1 MNRHHFGHVET
12 VLPTNKGRCM
22 TRNRSLAVVLGP
34 AIAALIMLGPANA
47 ADSLSATESF
57 LRHAAYGTVDML
69 QRDLA
74 SGADVNA
81 KDQDGRTALMMATS
95 PAIIDFLVVHGAN
108 INARDNDGN
117 SALLRAASSVLD
129 QADVVTALL
138 EHGADVNARDKNG
151 RTALILS
158 TYVMAMPKVAAVLL
172 AHGADPNLIDK
183 EGKTALTYARMFSHD
198 DIANLIAAHGVA
210 NPGLQLID
218 DVWHSAMA
226 AVQLDLSHG
235 ADLKARDKDGKTAL
249 FQAAA
254 IGNMAITQLLLD
266 HGADVNAADNDGDTV
281 LMAAVGNDHPDIV
294 NLLLAKGAD
303 PSPQNKAGQ
312 TALELSYLNGQ
323 GKMTQPIQ
331 NRLAAVAAAK
341 PKVHFLRLFY
351 DPTEGKAGYHMVST
365 IKAHIDDMPGGEA
378 CGPFAASG
386 PLTVTG
392 TLPDGIVMPAG
403 TTHFEGTPQG
413 PGDWTVTVHYPGAH
427 CTQGDTADYGDR
439 DVPVHFHITGD
450 APRSVDALP

>member
-1 MNRHHFGHVET
+1 
-12 VLPTNKGRCM
+12 M
-22 TRNRSLAVVLGP
+22 TRSPSFAVGLGV
-34 AIAALIMLGPANA
+34 AFAALVTLVPARA
-47 ADSLSATESF
+47 ADGPTATEQF
-57 LRHAAYGTVDML
+57 LMHAGYGTIDML
-69 QRDLA
+69 QKDLA
-74 SGADVNA
+74 SGVNVNA
-81 KDQDGRTALMMATS
+81 RDKDGRTALMMATS
-95 PAIIDFLVVHGAN
+95 PAIIDFLVAHGAN
-108 INARDNDGN
+108 VNAKDNDGK
-117 SALLRAASSVLD
+117 SVLLRAASSVVD

-138 EHGADVNARDKNG
+138 EHGADINARDNDG
-151 RTALILS
+151 MTALMRAS
-158 TYVMAMPKVAAVLL
+158 YVMANPKVAAVLL
-172 AHGADPNLIDK
+172 AHGADPNLTDK
-183 EGKTALTYARMFSHD
+183 DGKTALMYARMFSHD
-198 DIANLIAAHGVA
+198 DIANLIVAHGVA

-249 FQAAA
+249 FQAAG

-281 LMAAVGNDHPDIV
+281 LMTAVANEHPDIV

-312 TALELSYLNGQ
+312 TALELSYLYGQ
-323 GKMTQPIQ
+323 GKMTKPIQ
-331 NRLAAVAAAK
+331 DRLAATAAAK

-365 IKAHIDDMPGGEA
+365 IKAYIDDMPGGEA

-386 PLTVTG
+386 PLVVTG
-392 TLPDGIVMPAG
+392 TLPDGMVMPAG

-413 PGDWTVTVHYPGAH
+413 PGDWNVTVHYPGAH

-439 DVPVHFHITGD
+439 DIPVHFHITGD
-450 APRSVDALP
+450 APRNVDALP